1 MVVETL
7 TKPYNLLEL
16 TTSFG
21 SNNNELNKN
30 IRITVNGYRVRFPII
45 KGIIKSPDMIET
57 NDIVIQNIVKGI
69 ITEEMNEQEQVDA
82 NLFKHIIN
90 RQTPVGVDTFYITLW
105 ESNLPLE
112 NSLRYLN
119 QVKYN
124 LRNIR
129 YANLTCLLNVDDEFD
144 NEVFLKE
151 LYHRYK
157 SLTNEYLPVYEY
169 LNQEPTGLG
178 RIIIETS
185 LINNNYKNLH
195 KWLDKGIPLI
205 DIIGRL

>member
-1 MVVETL
+1 MA
-7 TKPYNLLEL
+7 KPYNLLEL
-16 TTSFG
+16 TTAFG
-21 SNNNELNKN
+21 SNNNELNKH

-45 KGIIKSPDMIET
+45 KGIIKTPDMIET
-57 NDIVIQNIVKGI
+57 NDETLQNIVKGV
-69 ITEEMNEQEQVDA
+69 ITEDMNEQEQVDA
-82 NLFKHIIN
+82 YLFKHIID
-90 RQTPVGVDTFYITLW
+90 RQTPIGVDTFYITLW
-105 ESNLPLE
+105 EANLPLK

-129 YANLTCLLNVDDEFD
+129 YANQTCLLDVNDEFD
-144 NEVFLKE
+144 NEVFLKG
-151 LYHRYK
+151 LYQRYE
-157 SLTNEYLPVYEY
+157 SFTNECLPVYEY
-169 LNQEPTGLG
+169 LNQESTGLG